1 MRGTAAIWAAGAS
14 AALML
19 AAGIAQGEHTFTL
32 DEFDRA
38 FERADEETVRLA
50 PDAFNNLP
58 AEIQDELTARRCTVP
73 QTFFAEYPQ
82 VSENV
87 EPDNVVRG
95 NFTQAGQ
102 TDIAVLCSR
111 KRVSSILV
119 FRGGSALEVD
129 ELASEP
135 DARYLQGVGN
145 GDIGFSR
152 MLGAASPEYIRS
164 CYEALQEHEVPVPPP
179 LDHEGIEDY
188 FVEKASTIWYWY
200 GGKWLSLAGAD

>member
-1 MRGTAAIWAAGAS
+1 M
-14 AALML
+14 AALVL
-19 AAGIAQGEHTFTL
+19 AIGITQGQDKLTTAE
-32 DEFDRA
+32 

-50 PDAFNNLP
+50 PDAFDNLP
-58 AEIQDELTARRCTVP
+58 AEIQDELTVRGCTVP
-73 QTFFAEYPQ
+73 QSFFAEYPQ
-82 VSENV
+82 VSEDV

-135 DARYLQGVGN
+135 DARYLQGIGN
-145 GDIGFSR
+145 DRIGFSR
-152 MLGAASPEYIRS
+152 LLGVAPPEYIRS
-164 CYEALQEHEVPVPPP
+164 CYEALEEHGAPEPPP